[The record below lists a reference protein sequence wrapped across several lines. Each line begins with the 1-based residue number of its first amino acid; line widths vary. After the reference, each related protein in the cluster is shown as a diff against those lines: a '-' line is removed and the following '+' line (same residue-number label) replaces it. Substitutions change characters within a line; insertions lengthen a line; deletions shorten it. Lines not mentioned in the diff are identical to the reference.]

1 MRILPALLVAALL
14 PLSTVSAADLGWR
27 KVKLF
32 HDPNEACAVAD
43 FNNDGKLDVSA
54 GRNLFLAPDF
64 TPRPLREV
72 PEFGEDYLENNGE
85 HAHDVDGDGW
95 MDLIAGSYMGKEVYW
110 YKNPGVKGIDY
121 GKLWARQVLQVT
133 AQENEITFLRDLLG
147 DRRPEFV
154 VDSWNPK
161 NPMTIWKL
169 ANNDGKHTF
178 EQLVVGNVNGH
189 GMGFGDINGDGR
201 EDITFRSGWYE
212 RPAGDPAAIPWKL
225 HEDWLYDQASCPMIV
240 TDLNGDSRNDVIWG
254 SGHNYGVFWMEQLA
268 PKDGK
273 TQWREHVI
281 DKSWSQAHVLAW
293 EDIDNDGQPDLIT
306 GKRIRA
312 HPKGDP
318 GTDDP
323 ACIYYYTW
331 DRAALKFTRHT
342 IDANDA
348 GTGLFIRIADLDANG
363 WKDLV
368 MSGKTGTFILF
379 NEGKK

>member
-1 MRILPALLVAALL
+1 MRLTHLALLIGVAL
-14 PLSTVSAADLGWR
+14 PSGLSAADLHWR

-43 FNNDGKLDVSA
+43 FNNDGRLDVSA

-72 PEFGEDYLENNGE
+72 PEFGDDYLENNGE

-95 MDLIAGSYMGKEVYW
+95 MDLIAGSYMGKEVHW
-110 YKNPGVKGIDY
+110 FKNPGAKGLDY
-121 GKLWARQVLQVT
+121 GKLWAKQVLQVT

-212 RPAGDPAAIPWKL
+212 RPAGDPSAAPWKL
-225 HEDWLYDQASCPMIV
+225 HEDWLYDQASCPMIIA
-240 TDLNGDSRNDVIWG
+240 DLNGDGRNDVIWG

-306 GKRIRA
+306 GKRVRA

-323 ACIYYYTW
+323 AC
-331 DRAALKFTRHT
+331 
-342 IDANDA
+342 
-348 GTGLFIRIADLDANG
+348 
-363 WKDLV
+363 V
-368 MSGKTGTFILF
+368 
-379 NEGKK
+379 

>member
-1 MRILPALLVAALL
+1 MRLTHLALLIGVAL
-14 PLSTVSAADLGWR
+14 PSGLSAADLHWR

-43 FNNDGKLDVSA
+43 FNQDGKLDVSA
-54 GRNLFLAPDF
+54 GRNLFLAPNF

-72 PEFGEDYLENNGE
+72 PEFGDDYLENNGE

-95 MDLIAGSYMGKEVYW
+95 MDLIAGSYMGKEVHW
-110 YKNPGVKGIDY
+110 FKNPGAKGLDY
-121 GKLWARQVLQVT
+121 GKLWVKQVLQVT

-161 NPMTIWKL
+161 NPLTIWKL
-169 ANNDGKHTF
+169 ANSDGKHTF

-212 RPAGDPAAIPWKL
+212 RPAGDPSAAPWKL
-225 HEDWLYDQASCPMIV
+225 HEDWLYDQASCPMIIA
-240 TDLNGDSRNDVIWG
+240 DLNGDGRNDVIWG

-306 GKRIRA
+306 GKRVRA

-348 GTGLFIRIADLDANG
+348 GTGLFIRVADLDANG

-379 NEGKK
+379 NEGKH

>member
-1 MRILPALLVAALL
+1 MRLTHLALLIGVAL
-14 PLSTVSAADLGWR
+14 PSGLSAADLHWR

-43 FNNDGKLDVSA
+43 FNNDGRLDVSA

-72 PEFGEDYLENNGE
+72 PEFGDDYLENNGE

-95 MDLIAGSYMGKEVYW
+95 MDLIAGSYMGKEVHW
-110 YKNPGVKGIDY
+110 FKNPGAKGLDY
-121 GKLWARQVLQVT
+121 GKLWVKQVLQVT

-212 RPAGDPAAIPWKL
+212 RPAGDPSAAPWKL
-225 HEDWLYDQASCPMIV
+225 HEDWLYDQASCPMIIA
-240 TDLNGDSRNDVIWG
+240 DLNGDGRNDVIWG

-293 EDIDNDGQPDLIT
+293 EDINNDGQPDLIT
-306 GKRIRA
+306 GKRVRA

-323 ACIYYYTW
+323 ACVYYYTW

-348 GTGLFIRIADLDANG
+348 GTGLFIRVADLDANG

-379 NEGKK
+379 NEGKH